1 MKKLLLGVSLSL
13 LVTGLQAAEEI
24 KPQKAIEYRQSV
36 FHVMG
41 WHFKTMGA
49 MVKGEMPFNKET
61 FAKKAEIVAF
71 MIPLSGEG
79 FVKGTSS
86 VEFAESK
93 TKPVFWDKMDDVK
106 VKADSA
112 KKETQALAEIAKTG
126 DEKAIKEQFGKTA
139 KTCKACHDDYREE

>member
-1 MKKLLLGVSLSL
+1 MKKMLLAASLSL
-13 LVTGLQAAEEI
+13 LATGLQAEDI

-71 MIPLSGEG
+71 MSPLAGEG
-79 FVKGTSS
+79 FIKGTSS
-86 VEFAESK
+86 SEFTESK
-93 TKPVFWDKMDDVK
+93 AKAILWEKMEDVK
-106 VKADSA
+106 AKSQDSQ
-112 KKETQALAEIAKTG
+112 KETKALAEIAKAG
-126 DEKAIKEQFGKTA
+126 DEKAIKEQFSKTA

>member
-1 MKKLLLGVSLSL
+1 MKKMLLAASLSL
-13 LVTGLQAAEEI
+13 LATGLQAEDV

-36 FHVMG
+36 FEVMG

-49 MVKGEMPFNKET
+49 MVKGEMPFNKEV

-71 MIPLSGEG
+71 MSPLPGEG
-79 FVKGTSS
+79 FIKGTSS
-86 VEFAESK
+86 SEFTESK
-93 TKPVFWDKMDDVK
+93 TKAILWEKMEDVK
-106 VKADSA
+106 AKSQDSQ
-112 KKETQALAEIAKTG
+112 KETKALAEIAKAG

>member
-1 MKKLLLGVSLSL
+1 MLLVVSLSL
-13 LVTGLQAAEEI
+13 LANVLQAEEI
-24 KPQKAIEYRQSV
+24 KPEKAIEYRQSA

-49 MVKGEMPFNKET
+49 MVKGEIPFDKET
-61 FAKKAEIVAF
+61 FSKKADIVAF
-71 MIPLSGEG
+71 ASTLPSEG

-86 VEFAESK
+86 SEFTESK
-93 TKPVFWDKMDDVK
+93 AKAILWKKMDDVK
-106 VKADSA
+106 A
-112 KKETQALAEIAKTG
+112 KSEANQKETKTLAEIAKTG